1 MIYYLF
7 VPSLLRRGDFLPTQ
21 LEQPVHEPVEIDE
34 KAYDLAKV
42 LPMHLHQL
50 VRGFYQE
57 ISLMVKEI
65 GDEKVIVLNAV
76 SHKTCEEHGCDDE
89 NCRLNVHRNSVQIPF
104 RQLDEI
110 LDEMFHERHRKYPA
124 DSPLPK

>member
-7 VPSLLRRGDFLPTQ
+7 APTLLKRGNFLPTQ
-21 LEQPVHEPVEIDE
+21 LERPEHKPVEIDG
-34 KAYDLAKV
+34 KAYDLAKT
-42 LPMHLHQL
+42 LPILLHQL
-50 VRGFYQE
+50 VRGAYEE
-57 ISLMVKEI
+57 IRLTTKEI
-65 GDEKVIVLNAV
+65 DGEQFIILDAA
-76 SHKTCEEHGCDDE
+76 SHKTCEEQGCQEKCWVTIHD
-89 NCRLNVHRNSVQIPF
+89 NSVQIPF